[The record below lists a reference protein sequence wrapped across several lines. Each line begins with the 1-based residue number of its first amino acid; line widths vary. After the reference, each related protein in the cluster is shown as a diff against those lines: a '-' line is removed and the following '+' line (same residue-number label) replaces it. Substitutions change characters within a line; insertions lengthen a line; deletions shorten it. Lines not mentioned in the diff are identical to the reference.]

1 MAAQV
6 GLRIRNQNQIL
17 QIDGEYQNLELVSK
31 TDHSI
36 PVSSPTGDMWG
47 GSIDIAVPAG
57 RSNVT
62 MAVKTTV
69 ATGVYVVKIGASI
82 FRVYRGSLSGSNPV
96 VFTAYIFATPIER
109 QSFGLIGLVVRSRL
123 TGSVVYNSNYRY
135 LRILRFAPVDLYMP
149 IDGLAPPS
157 VASFSFP
164 GKNVAIMQCV
174 RPNGRRQ
181 NPAGTP
187 QMPISVF
194 GFFGGTMRTD
204 GGGVAIIEHR
214 AIASAIGPNGQS
226 VASQTFGTY
235 MIIDVTGY

>member
-1 MAAQV
+1 MADQV
-6 GLRIRNQNQIL
+6 GLRIRNKDRIL

-31 TDHSI
+31 SDYSI
-36 PVSSPTGDMWG
+36 PQNSSTGDMWG
-47 GSIDIAVPAG
+47 ASVDIAVPSG

-62 MAVKTTV
+62 IAISTT
-69 ATGVYVVKIGASI
+69 ASTGVYVVKIGESL
-82 FRVYRGSLSGSNPV
+82 FRVYRGVPNDATV

-109 QSFGLIGLVVRSRL
+109 QSFGLVGLVVRSRL
-123 TGSVVYNSNYRY
+123 TGQVVYNSNYKY

-149 IDGLAPPS
+149 IDANAPPS
-157 VASFSFP
+157 QAFFDFP
-164 GKNVAIMQCV
+164 GKTVAIMQCV

-194 GFFGGTMRTD
+194 GFFGGKMRTN
-204 GGGVAIIEHR
+204 GGSTAIIEHR
-214 AIASAIGPNGQS
+214 VIASAIGPTGSS

-235 MIIDVTGY
+235 MVIDVTGL